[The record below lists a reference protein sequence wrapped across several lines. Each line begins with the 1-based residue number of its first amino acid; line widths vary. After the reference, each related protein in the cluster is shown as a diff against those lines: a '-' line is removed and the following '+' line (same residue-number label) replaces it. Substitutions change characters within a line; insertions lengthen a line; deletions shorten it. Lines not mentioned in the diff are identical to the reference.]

1 MKRNIP
7 ALWGADSQVPFFTCY
22 SVIGR
27 VVCYSVVF
35 TLFIILVFSYF
46 SLVLLFPLS
55 IWLYRQ
61 REEHLIKGL
70 YSKANSP

>member
-7 ALWGADSQVPFFTCY
+7 ALWGADSQVPFLR
-22 SVIGR
+22 VILLL
-27 VVCYSVVF
+27 VEACYSVVF

-61 REEHLIKGL
+61 REEHFIKGL

>member
-7 ALWGADSQVPFFTCY
+7 ALWGADSQVPFLRVILLLVELCVTVLY
-22 SVIGR
+22 SH
-27 VVCYSVVF
+27 
-35 TLFIILVFSYF
+35 FSYF

-61 REEHLIKGL
+61 REEHFIKGL